1 MCILLE
7 LMGSWFT
14 RPLATED
21 LSEDS
26 TQVVAASQSAVASQS
41 ASEACDSQLDSQPV
55 NCYCRGPESGSML
68 ACDDSECQI
77 EWFHLKCLKM
87 DETMIPKGKW
97 YCPDCRKKEKYSRK
111 KGKSKAKNLK
121 Q

>member
-1 MCILLE
+1 MCILPE

-26 TQVVAASQSAVASQS
+26 TQAVAASQS

-55 NCYCRGPESGSML
+55 YCHCRGPESGGML

-77 EWFHLKCLKM
+77 E
-87 DETMIPKGKW
+87 
-97 YCPDCRKKEKYSRK
+97 
-111 KGKSKAKNLK
+111 
-121 Q
+121 